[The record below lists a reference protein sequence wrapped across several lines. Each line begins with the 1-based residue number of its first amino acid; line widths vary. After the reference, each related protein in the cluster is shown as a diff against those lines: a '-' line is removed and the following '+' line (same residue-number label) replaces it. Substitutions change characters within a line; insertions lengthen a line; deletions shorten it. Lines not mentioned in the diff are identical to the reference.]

1 VFATVIHLHPSLIA
15 PYEAKSLP
23 LGWSA
28 ERVSTLV
35 GSGGRKFWNDFRKR
49 FVNASLVFDVVTQK
63 KKVLNHFYSMV
74 LTDFEKKLN
83 QNNL

>member
-1 VFATVIHLHPSLIA
+1 MTK
-15 PYEAKSLP
+15 KSF
-23 LGWSA
+23 
-28 ERVSTLV
+28 E
-35 GSGGRKFWNDFRKR
+35 
-49 FVNASLVFDVVTQK
+49 NASLVFDVVTQK